1 LKENFDRFNY
11 AIHKEKE
18 MADFRRVVTALAVLA
33 LLTGFAVTA
42 NAQVPA
48 FACTA
53 SAAVPPLLR
62 AEGLTELTGDIVLNC
77 TGGTAPAGGT
87 VIGSVPNAGLAN
99 VTVFLGN
106 TTVTSK
112 IVDTNTNA
120 SEALLL
126 VDEPAGLTSANL
138 APVASGCGGAACTV
152 GGTTFSAF
160 RGIVSNNSVTF
171 IGVPVVA
178 PGTNGARI
186 FRITNVRAN
195 AAAIGAGTTGNLI
208 SSQLQAFV
216 SISGSTSIPLNNPLQ
231 VIGFVQPGLAFS
243 ARNAANDG
251 SLATAGVGL
260 QQCVSVSRNLV
271 QATLRYAE
279 GFATAFKLQG
289 TTAQDVPATVYNT
302 ESGFFN
308 TSVAG
313 GQASAATR
321 LRATFNNI
329 PTGTT
334 VYVSITNLNAAAGN
348 TALLTS
354 AETGAFSAV
363 SSTTTVPNG
372 AGTVGI
378 APVTLTSGAG
388 VAVWE
393 VTDVSA
399 LALNTMDFGV
409 YFATSANVSGNSPA
423 VGTTGQVA
431 GSFAPAYQPP
441 TGTTASSTLP
451 IPRFI
456 ASATPVN
463 LVFFSICRTN
473 ILFPFVTN
481 QGGFDTGLAI
491 ANTSKDPYTTTAQAG
506 TCALNFFG
514 DNAPSAVTSPSVAA
528 GTVFTTVA
536 STSAPNFQGYVIAVC
551 NFQLAHGFA
560 FISDV
565 GARNLAMGYLGLII
579 PETPRTIPTA
589 GESLNN

>member
-1 LKENFDRFNY
+1 
-11 AIHKEKE
+11 

-77 TGGTAPAGGT
+77 TGGTAPAAGT
-87 VIGSVPNAGLAN
+87 PLGSAPNAGLAN

-106 TTVTSK
+106 TTVTSR

-126 VDEPAGLTSANL
+126 VDEPTGLVAANVATVATGCAG
-138 APVASGCGGAACTV
+138 CTV
-152 GGTTFSAF
+152 GTTFSAY
-160 RGIVSNNSVTF
+160 RGVVSNNSVTF
-171 IGVPVVA
+171 IGVPVIA
-178 PGTNGARI
+178 PGTSATRI

-231 VIGFVQPGLAFS
+231 VIGFVQPGLIFS

-251 SLATAGVGL
+251 SLASAGVGL
-260 QQCVSVSRNLV
+260 QQCVSVDRGV
-271 QATLRYAE
+271 VRATLRYAE

-289 TTAQDVPATVYNT
+289 TAAQDVPGSVYNT

-308 TSVAG
+308 AVVKG
-313 GQASAATR
+313 GQADSATR

-329 PTGTT
+329 PVGTN
-334 VYVSITNLNAAAGN
+334 VFVSTNNLNMLAGN
-348 TALLTS
+348 AATLIAGETSSNTAVASVATVN
-354 AETGAFSAV
+354 TGLAA
-363 SSTTTVPNG
+363 TVGPP
-372 AGTVGI
+372 TVGI
-378 APVTLTSGAG
+378 AQVTLTGGSG

-393 VTDVSA
+393 VTDVSS
-399 LALNTMDFGV
+399 LALNSMDFGV
-409 YFATSANVSGNSPA
+409 YFSSTANVTGNSPA

-456 ASATPVN
+456 ASATPAN

-491 ANTSKDPYTTTAQAG
+491 ANTSKDPYTTTAQTG

-514 DNAPSAVTSPSVAA
+514 DNAPSAVTLPKGGGTIAA
-528 GTVFTTVA
+528 GTVATTVA
-536 STSAPNFQGYVIAVC
+536 STDAPNFQGYVIAVC

-579 PETPRTIPTA
+579 PEPARAVPTP
-589 GESLNN
+589 GENLNN